1 MMSKQTTS
9 IIAEP
14 PDLDTV
20 EFCDASSALN
30 DKAVYERLHLN
41 TPFTQP
47 IHARSIAFDQSKLTN
62 TSLISSTLPSSR
74 WTDCAIETA
83 DLSSAT
89 WIDARLIR
97 VHITNTKLT
106 GFDARGAELRD
117 VHYKE
122 CKAPDML
129 LTETKLTRVR
139 FDHCQLTSLDL
150 SGATI
155 HSLAINHSDA
165 RNLRLIN
172 AKIDHLDLRDS
183 LIESIAVSPSQLK
196 HITITPS
203 QAPALARALG
213 VNIIEH

>member
-1 MMSKQTTS
+1 MPPAHPQTITP
-9 IIAEP
+9 EL
-14 PDLDTV
+14 PDLESID
-20 EFCDASSALN
+20 FCDAPSTLEDNTTIDHA
-30 DKAVYERLHLN
+30 HLN
-41 TPFTQP
+41 APFAQP
-47 IHARSIAFDQSKLTN
+47 IHARGIVFDQSKLTN
-62 TSLISSTLPSSR
+62 TALMTSTLPSSR

-97 VHITNTKLT
+97 VTITNTKLT

-155 HSLAINHSDA
+155 HSLAINHCDA
-165 RNLRLIN
+165 RNLRLID

-183 LIESIAVSPSQLK
+183 LIESIAISPNQLR